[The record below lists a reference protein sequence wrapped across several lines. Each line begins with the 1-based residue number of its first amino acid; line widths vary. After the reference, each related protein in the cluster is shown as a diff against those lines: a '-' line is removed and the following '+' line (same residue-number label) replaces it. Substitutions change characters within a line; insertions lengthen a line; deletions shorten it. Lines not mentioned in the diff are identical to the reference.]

1 MKAVVCKKFAPVSDL
16 VWEEVADPIAG
27 PGEIVIDVKAAGL
40 NYPDNLIVQ
49 GLYQFRPERPFSPG
63 HEGAGIVSSVG
74 EGVKTHKV
82 GDNVAFFKGFGAFAE
97 KIVLS
102 EALAF
107 SIPDNFPH
115 PVAAGVFM
123 VYGTSYHA
131 LVQRAKI
138 TKDDEV
144 LVLGASGGVGL
155 AAVDI
160 AKSFGARVVAAVS
173 TKEKADV
180 CKRYGVDDVVVYG
193 KEKLD
198 QEGQKIFTKELK
210 SKSTRGGFS
219 IIYDPIGDCF
229 AEPALRSIG
238 WGGTYLVVGFAAGKI
253 PSFPTNLMLLKGCA
267 VSGVFIGRFQQEEPK
282 QSAQNIK
289 EIGDLLSSGK
299 LTPFISETIPMAKS
313 IDAIE
318 RIAKRG
324 VVGKVVFV
332 NN

>member
-16 VWEEVADPIAG
+16 VWEEVADPVAG

-115 PVAAGVFM
+115 TVAAGVFM

-160 AKSFGARVVAAVS
+160 AKSFGARVVVAVS

-180 CKRYGVDDVVVYG
+180 CRSYGVDDVVVYG